1 MDHATEIAIIG
12 TNVLVFL
19 ATLALTL
26 VTGADVVKDQ
36 NKTIREAIKA
46 LVTVSNRK
54 SPKAKAQ
61 PAEQEALRLVADDGE
76 QVG

>member
-46 LVTVSNRK
+46 LVTVNNRK
-54 SPKAKAQ
+54 GGKRSDA
-61 PAEQEALRLVADDGE
+61 AEGQEQLRLVEDDGSAA
-76 QVG
+76 